1 MLAMPSTTS
10 RRAGAK
16 AHRAAAPASAA
27 RNCRLRGRE
36 KSVIRPRR
44 DEALLGRQRFAGFFA
59 GGQWIR
65 NFRSAVPSVVSGISA
80 ARDRAGTTFARSSR
94 PSEFLARSGC
104 TPPAG
109 EEPNDRLSQ
118 SGTRSSNPSSSS
130 GESGANLVQ
139 VVLSAMRAHRGTG
152 SSNPFP
158 FNWGHLSASLPK
170 TQVRNRLAAE
180 DHGSGDLEA
189 ARGAGALAGDK
200 EPLTAPLRIAV
211 IGGDIPG
218 LAATAVVAALPNSRS
233 MSTSRR
239 RN

>member
-1 MLAMPSTTS
+1 MPSTTS

-118 SGTRSSNPSSSS
+118 SGTRSSNPASSSR
-130 GESGANLVQ
+130 ESA
-139 VVLSAMRAHRGTG
+139 
-152 SSNPFP
+152 
-158 FNWGHLSASLPK
+158 
-170 TQVRNRLAAE
+170 
-180 DHGSGDLEA
+180 
-189 ARGAGALAGDK
+189 
-200 EPLTAPLRIAV
+200 
-211 IGGDIPG
+211 
-218 LAATAVVAALPNSRS
+218 NSRS
-233 MSTSRR
+233 LTKAHADRSRARPPKRLIGYARVSTYGQTLNSQLEQLRAAGCSSRNIYR
-239 RN
+239 EKVTGAGRPPRA

>member
-1 MLAMPSTTS
+1 MPSTTS

-118 SGTRSSNPSSSS
+118 SGTRSSNPASSS
-130 GESGANLVQ
+130 GESANFRSLMTPQ
-139 VVLSAMRAHRGTG
+139 VCADTCRLD
-152 SSNPFP
+152 
-158 FNWGHLSASLPK
+158 HLSA
-170 TQVRNRLAAE
+170 
-180 DHGSGDLEA
+180 
-189 ARGAGALAGDK
+189 
-200 EPLTAPLRIAV
+200 
-211 IGGDIPG
+211 
-218 LAATAVVAALPNSRS
+218 VVAGFDKLALMDHLGRDCLDKRPGN
-233 MSTSRR
+233 
-239 RN
+239 